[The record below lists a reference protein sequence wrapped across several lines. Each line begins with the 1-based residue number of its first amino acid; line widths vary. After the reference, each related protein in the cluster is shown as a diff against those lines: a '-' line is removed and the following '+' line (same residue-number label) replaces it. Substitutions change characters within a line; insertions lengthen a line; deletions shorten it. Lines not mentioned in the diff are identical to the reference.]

1 MKRALRL
8 VGAFLRRDLIVDF
21 SYRGS
26 FVFTVAGAVFS
37 LWSLYFLGR
46 TFGTGSPMLQVAGGD
61 YFRFALVGVSLA
73 VPLRAGMGGVS
84 RRVRELQH
92 FGGLETLVSA
102 PVPPFGSI
110 LLVALYPLLNSVA
123 RGKRAPKATMPIARR
138 MTPRADPVSALA
150 ALALGVAAYLGFGI
164 LSASMVIWL
173 KRGDPVAWSVDALTF
188 LVSGILYPVE
198 VLPRALHGVAAL
210 VPATH
215 ALRALRGSLL
225 QGASVQALSR
235 ELLSLAAFSAVLLPF
250 SALVLRLALRKA
262 ARDGSLGQA

>member
-1 MKRALRL
+1 VRRALRL

-26 FVFTVAGAVFS
+26 FVFTLAGAVFT

-46 TFGTGSPMLQVAGGD
+46 TFGTGSPLLSMSGGD

-102 PVPPFGSI
+102 PVPPFASI

-123 RGKRAPKATMPIARR
+123 RGVLLFATGVIAFGARF
-138 MTPRADPVSALA
+138 PEANASAALA
-150 ALALGVAAYLGFGI
+150 ALALGMAAYLGFGI

-173 KRGDPVAWSVDALTF
+173 KRGDPVAWAVDALTF

-198 VLPRALHGVAAL
+198 VLPPALHKVAAM

-215 ALRALRGSLL
+215 ALRALRRSLL
-225 QGASVQALSR
+225 QGAGVGDLSS
-235 ELLSLAAFSAVLLPF
+235 ELLALAAFSAVLLPA
-250 SALVLRLALRKA
+250 SALVLRAALRKA